1 MGNTDKRYLLN
12 FLLHSKNLTKTQVA
26 KRNSLFARDFIS
38 TPDTALVEP
47 PIRPKS
53 VIPHVPKDT
62 AAFLS
67 LFNNPNGFKFLTH
80 DFDPESNMDYAALME
95 LVRRV
100 FKDECKRYEIPK
112 NLYALMETFINGGR
126 NKDGGKKQWRDYLG
140 NWHEDNYACEQWREW
155 AINNPGHHLLSNEEF
170 SKTIMLFRSSIR
182 LVKPALVD
190 IINRQKEKHGNLMIE
205 TNGLNKADFYTYVWA
220 LENGIQR
227 ILDDFT
233 KYSAFPEVSISYE
246 RNFSDEYTS
255 RIIRITQKGSFSSTI
270 DDVIKKFKAG
280 GGAFNEIKDVLLG
293 YCNWSVETIWDGQA
307 KRWNILND
315 SNKAEVE
322 EINGGDVPGFTHVLT
337 FFSK

>member
-47 PIRPKS
+47 PIRPKP

-126 NKDGGKKQWRDYLG
+126 NKDGGKK
-140 NWHEDNYACEQWREW
+140 QWREW